1 MTKTSTCPICQNP
14 IALLEAPEASL
25 VECPHCRQQYELVE
39 ALDFVAESD
48 EEDTPPELT
57 LVEFRE
63 IAEKVDEPEPVA
75 DDEIPESEE
84 LPDWEPPEEEL
95 AEEPLDEEELETPA
109 VKQEAPEE
117 APVQVRCPCC
127 REFFALQDLLLAETD
142 SPIGAEAAAAILSDG
157 IVREPEGESDR
168 FQFSFGTASA
178 TGVDHSEFRLAS
190 VEERPSA
197 SPSAFEFAAAAG
209 TSPDRAEEAEA
220 ARTRRRR
227 RERNVMKDLVGAI
240 LGGAAG
246 LLITYYLLNLI
257 GGPRFDMFKVYL
269 PGVKHT
275 AVHRPAWLGGPPEEE
290 PFDSGIDDA
299 IGKEQETPEPIPK
312 EPKPNDDSQQV
323 GTGAAEP
330 AEMPGDQPVE
340 EEGLPADHVGLISP
354 PQVTSEQL
362 GQALRDVDRLAKAG
376 PLTEEAYEAWCRV
389 AEAATFLDH
398 SGTDVQTR
406 NRLEVM
412 RGLLKEIPKD
422 DVVTIGQYATRRTLD
437 PNRPN
442 HGILL
447 AGIARTPNTEKGKG
461 YMTGLQVAGTGAKVV
476 IASDRKLPIQPDDRI
491 LLLGYLVDEPK
502 TATQGLDTELPQITW
517 VQTVVKFEH

>member
-1 MTKTSTCPICQNP
+1 M
-14 IALLEAPEASL
+14 
-25 VECPHCRQQYELVE
+25 PHCRQQFELVE

-48 EEDTPPELT
+48 EEDTPPEVT
-57 LVEFRE
+57 LVELRE
-63 IAEKVDEPEPVA
+63 IAETVDEPESVA
-75 DDEIPESEE
+75 DGETPESED
-84 LPDWEPPEEEL
+84 LPDWEPAEEQP
-95 AEEPLDEEELETPA
+95 AEEPSDEEEPEMPA
-109 VKQEAPEE
+109 VEQEAPAET
-117 APVQVRCPCC
+117 PVQVRCPCC
-127 REFFALQDLLLAETD
+127 RESFALQDLLLAETD
-142 SPIGAEAAAAILSDG
+142 SPIGPEAAAAILSDG
-157 IVREPEGESDR
+157 SVRESEGESDR
-168 FQFSFGTASA
+168 FQFNFAAASA
-178 TGVDHSEFRLAS
+178 ATVDHSEFRLAS

-227 RERNVMKDLVGAI
+227 RERNVMKDLVGAV

-257 GGPRFDMFKVYL
+257 GGPRFDMFKFYL

-299 IGKEQETPEPIPK
+299 IGEGQETPAPAPK
-312 EPKPNDDSQQV
+312 EPKPNDDNDQV
-323 GTGAAEP
+323 ATGAAQP
-330 AEMPGDQPVE
+330 AKTPEDQTTE
-340 EEGLPADHVGLISP
+340 EKGLPADYVGLISP

-362 GQALRDVDRLAKAG
+362 GQALREVDRLAKAG

-398 SGTDVQTR
+398 SGADLQTR

-412 RGLLKEIPKD
+412 RGLLKEIPKA
-422 DVVTIGQYATRRTLD
+422 DVVKIGQFATRRTLD
-437 PNRPN
+437 PSRPN
-442 HGILL
+442 HGVLL
-447 AGIARTPNTEKGKG
+447 AGIAHKPNTEKAKG
-461 YMTGLQVAGTGAKVV
+461 YMTGLQVAGTGAQVV
-476 IASDRKLPIQPDDRI
+476 IASDHKLPIQPDDRI

-502 TATQGLDTELPQITW
+502 SATQGLDTELPQIAW
-517 VQTVVKFEH
+517 VQTVMKFEQ